1 MIVFDT
7 AAATTLLNTA
17 FASWV
22 RDLDL
27 TIESVDGDT
36 AVLRM
41 AFSDKLCRDNNV
53 VCGQALMSLADTA
66 MVFAI
71 SSAAGGY
78 LPMTTVDQTI
88 HFLKPASRFDLL
100 AEARVIRLGKTMAF
114 GSVTIRASNDAKPVA
129 LAQTAYAL
137 LRDTK

>member
-41 AFSDKLCRDNNV
+41 AFSD
-53 VCGQALMSLADTA
+53 
-66 MVFAI
+66 
-71 SSAAGGY
+71 
-78 LPMTTVDQTI
+78 
-88 HFLKPASRFDLL
+88 
-100 AEARVIRLGKTMAF
+100 
-114 GSVTIRASNDAKPVA
+114 
-129 LAQTAYAL
+129 
-137 LRDTK
+137 

>member
-1 MIVFDT
+1 MTVFDT